1 MIACIENM
9 RKIIFHQLKCLLIY
23 FVLISTPNARI
34 VLKYSEWLCLFP
46 MNADMQLIIKQK
58 CIASQYICNNV
69 SSGFANFCKYFATFA
84 CLAFGD
90 FYCIHCKQLHMYYA
104 YSRVGKYYLFLKCKM
119 KMLLA
124 LTLWY
129 FGG

>member
-1 MIACIENM
+1 
-9 RKIIFHQLKCLLIY
+9 
-23 FVLISTPNARI
+23 
-34 VLKYSEWLCLFP
+34 

-129 FGG
+129 FGVKITFDFCNLIVSLYSVLVWLRISLLLLPFSN